1 MAAVT
6 REQRLGDVLARA
18 PSVKAAWLF
27 GSVAEGRDGPLSDL
41 DVAVLGCAELSFDE
55 RAELAADLER
65 AAGRRCD
72 VVVVEHASPVLG
84 MEIVRSGRRLFCR
97 DEEAADRWEDFALR
111 RYLGTAHLRRIVH
124 AYLREDLL
132 GRAR

>member
-6 REQRLGDVLARA
+6 REQQLGDVLARA

-55 RAELAADLER
+55 RAQLAADLER